1 MSGIKKSYTAY
12 SGVSNGVFDNNDCHV
27 RAFALVLGITYEES
41 HRLHKEAGRKDGA
54 ATWYGTS
61 RKLIADHCL
70 KEVKYDDC
78 KYGITYKNGKFH
90 YPTVKQFIWDHPK
103 GKFLIHRDG
112 HAFAIINGV
121 VHDWSVGT
129 GPRSRV
135 IYAAKF
141 GD

>member
-27 RAFALVLGITYEES
+27 RAISLAAGISYEES
-41 HRLHKEAGRKDGA
+41 HRLHEEAGRASGEGTHYA
-54 ATWYGTS
+54 TS
-61 RKLIADHCL
+61 RKVISALGL
-70 KEVKYDDC
+70 KEVKYENC
-78 KYGITYKNGKFH
+78 KYPPTLKGRSYV

-103 GKFLIHRDG
+103 GTYLVHRRG
-112 HAFAIINGV
+112 HAFAIIDGV
-121 VHDWSVGT
+121 VHDWMQGT

-135 IYAAKF
+135 VFAAKF